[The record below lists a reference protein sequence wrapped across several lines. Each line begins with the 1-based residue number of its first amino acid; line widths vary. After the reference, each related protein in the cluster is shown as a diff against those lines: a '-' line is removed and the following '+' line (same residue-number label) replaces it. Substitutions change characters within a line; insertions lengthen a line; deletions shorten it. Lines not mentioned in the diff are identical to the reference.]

1 MDLDTLNLA
10 KKFTEQSI
18 SGTGSV
24 AGAPCTIKSITKEG
38 TTNTVTFEW
47 QMRDGTVMTSE
58 MQVEDGEQGNPGAQG
73 DPGPEGYSPTA
84 AMVRDEE
91 QGIVT
96 IVIQDKNGKH
106 TAILKDGKAE
116 GFDNAN
122 VLKKLS
128 ANANDDLVYNGRVV
142 KGQEFSNKDVLD
154 KFASDASGNIYY
166 DKKVLTFDNADI
178 LRLLSVVDGKLAY
191 NGQVVDFIFMNQNVL
206 LQLSESLDGHL
217 VYNNN
222 KLMYDND
229 ISNKDVLT
237 KISADDNNNLY
248 YNTVKVSGEKFSN
261 KTILDGISENVD
273 GKLTYKGADVGQTFS
288 NSGVLEKLSEGT
300 AGELLYKNAQVGHV
314 FENQNVLEKLGEDP
328 DTGNLVY
335 NSKII
340 KADLDASTA
349 TIDQVPTA
357 NGKGGWTWANQASA
371 ISSLKD
377 VELVDLKKDQ
387 TLVWDDTNQ
396 KWVNQNQSGG
406 GSVSQYVFP
415 QESEIYEYMQ
425 CSTAGIITDIPIRAT
440 DMIECAFDY
449 ETYNNDE
456 SIFGNSKS
464 TDAYLQVH
472 LTLYTNKYF
481 SGCNNKEFNFGVTT
495 PQSTGKHIIIY
506 NKNNKI
512 FFDGEEVPDITLD
525 LKDMNETYTLGCRMK
540 SSSNVYQGKI
550 YYFKITNKETNEV
563 IHNLVPVRYLKT
575 FSLIDGQIQNKV
587 YENCFYDKI
596 TGKVYAN
603 SYWTP
608 SGRIIKKSSTTDINI
623 PDGKIDL
630 LYSGTTIEEEINL
643 SEKISDYD
651 ILQLYGTF
659 DTTHIFT
666 NAYGTMNF
674 KYDGTD
680 ILNMSTITGNGS
692 ETIAYYSDFTI
703 TSKTKITRSNIGTNN
718 FYISQIYGIKFG
730 SGGAGGGSSSGG
742 NKENLPVFVSGMTII
757 DGLGFAKYPTTST
770 TDIFTTPEDG
780 FISISAHRGS
790 SSGYT
795 IMLQMFSETT
805 NKWENVSAQPAFYA
819 YCDFNVIVPFL
830 KGTQLRLIT
839 DGSSST
845 WTVDT
850 QRFYYVE
857 GGWSTGGG
865 RGLSEIPIATN
876 ETLGGIKVGDS
887 LQISDDGVLDIK
899 KQFLQYEYVNINS
912 SGIVTDIHILPSHT
926 VECTFNLISEPNLA
940 CVWSNSEGD
949 VGEAGIVRY
958 KSKYYFGIGGGGESN
973 ERNYISSL
981 GRHTYIFNDPDSY
994 CYFDGVKMTE
1004 DKCNLTEIPGSY
1016 YTIGQKGTVE
1026 STKFPFPG
1034 QIAEWIVRDKETR
1047 KILHKLLPMKILS
1060 FGYSEIGLYDI
1071 ITGKLYK
1078 NNQWTLD
1085 GNFIDYEGEIP
1096 VLDEEAF

>member
-10 KKFTEQSI
+10 KKFTEQSM

-47 QMRDGTVMTSE
+47 QMRDGTVMTSK
-58 MQVEDGEQGNPGAQG
+58 MQVEDGEQGPKGAQG

-229 ISNKDVLT
+229 ISKKDVLT
-237 KISADDNNNLY
+237 KISADDDNNLY

-261 KTILDGISENVD
+261 KTILDEIGENVD

-288 NSGVLEKLSEGT
+288 NSGVLEELSEGT

-314 FENQNVLEKLGEDP
+314 FENQDVLEKLGEDP

-357 NGKGGWTWANQASA
+357 DGEGGWAWADQASA

-377 VELVDLKKDQ
+377 VELVDLKKNQ

-396 KWVNQNQSGG
+396 KWINQNQSGSG

-415 QESEIYEYMQ
+415 QETEIYEYMQ
-425 CSTAGIITDIPIRAT
+425 CSTAGIVTDIPIRAT

-456 SIFGNSKS
+456 SVFGNSDP
-464 TDAYLQVH
+464 THANLYVH
-472 LTLYTNKYF
+472 LTLYNNKYF
-481 SGCNNKEFNFGVTT
+481 CGWSEAEASFGTT
-495 PQSTGKHIIIY
+495 EPQSTGKHTIVY

-512 FFDGEEVPDITLD
+512 LFDGEEVPDITLE
-525 LKDMNETYTLGCRMK
+525 LKDRNNTYTLGCRMK

-563 IHNLVPVRYLKT
+563 IHNLVPVRYLKS

-596 TGKVYAN
+596 TGKVYTN
-603 SYWTP
+603 SHWTP
-608 SGRIIKKSSTTDINI
+608 SGRVVKRSSTTDINI

-630 LYSGTTIEEEINL
+630 LYTGTAIEEEINL

-659 DTTHIFT
+659 DTTHIFS
-666 NAYGTMNF
+666 NLYGTMNL

-680 ILNMSTITGNGS
+680 ILNMSTVTGNNS
-692 ETIAYYSDFTI
+692 ETMIVYHSDFTVA
-703 TSKTKITRSNIGTNN
+703 SKTKIIRSNIGTDN

-730 SGGAGGGSSSGG
+730 SGG
-742 NKENLPVFVSGMTII
+742 
-757 DGLGFAKYPTTST
+757 
-770 TDIFTTPEDG
+770 
-780 FISISAHRGS
+780 
-790 SSGYT
+790 
-795 IMLQMFSETT
+795 
-805 NKWENVSAQPAFYA
+805 
-819 YCDFNVIVPFL
+819 
-830 KGTQLRLIT
+830 
-839 DGSSST
+839 
-845 WTVDT
+845 
-850 QRFYYVE
+850 
-857 GGWSTGGG
+857 
-865 RGLSEIPIATN
+865 GLSEIPIATN

-887 LQISDDGVLDIK
+887 LQISSDGILNIK

-912 SGIVTDIHILPSHT
+912 SGIATDIHILPTHT
-926 VECTFNLISEPNLA
+926 VECTFNLPSEVSIA
-940 CVWSNSEGD
+940 CIWANTENNSGA
-949 VGEAGIVRY
+949 AGIVRFQH
-958 KSKYYFGIGGGGESN
+958 KYYFGLGAD
-973 ERNYISSL
+973 ERIYAGSL
-981 GRHTYIFNDPDSY
+981 GRHTYIFNDQDSY

-1004 DKCNLTEIPGSY
+1004 DKCNPVELAGSR
-1016 YTIGQKGTVE
+1016 YTIGQRGTE
-1026 STKFPFPG
+1026 FPFPG

-1047 KILHKLLPMKILS
+1047 KTLHKLLPMKILS
-1060 FGYSEIGLYDI
+1060 FGSSEIGLYDV

-1078 NNQWTLD
+1078 NSQWTLD
-1085 GNFIDYEGEIP
+1085 GNFIDYDGEIP

>member
-10 KKFTEQSI
+10 KKFTEQSM

-128 ANANDDLVYNGRVV
+128 ADANDDLVYNGRVV

-178 LRLLSVVDGKLAY
+178 LRLLSVVNGKLAY

-237 KISADDNNNLY
+237 KISADDDNNLY

-273 GKLTYKGADVGQTFS
+273 GKLTYKSADVGQTFS
-288 NSGVLEKLSEGT
+288 NSGVLEELSEGT

-357 NGKGGWTWANQASA
+357 NGEGGWAWADQASA

-377 VELVDLKKDQ
+377 VELVDLKKNQ

-396 KWVNQNQSGG
+396 KWINQNQSGG
-406 GSVSQYVFP
+406 G
-415 QESEIYEYMQ
+415 
-425 CSTAGIITDIPIRAT
+425 GI
-440 DMIECAFDY
+440 
-449 ETYNNDE
+449 
-456 SIFGNSKS
+456 S
-464 TDAYLQVH
+464 
-472 LTLYTNKYF
+472 
-481 SGCNNKEFNFGVTT
+481 
-495 PQSTGKHIIIY
+495 
-506 NKNNKI
+506 
-512 FFDGEEVPDITLD
+512 
-525 LKDMNETYTLGCRMK
+525 
-540 SSSNVYQGKI
+540 
-550 YYFKITNKETNEV
+550 
-563 IHNLVPVRYLKT
+563 
-575 FSLIDGQIQNKV
+575 
-587 YENCFYDKI
+587 
-596 TGKVYAN
+596 
-603 SYWTP
+603 
-608 SGRIIKKSSTTDINI
+608 
-623 PDGKIDL
+623 GKIDL
-630 LYSGTTIEEEINL
+630 LYTGTTIEEEINL

-659 DTTHIFT
+659 DTTHIFS
-666 NAYGTMNF
+666 NLYGTMNL

-680 ILNMSTITGNGS
+680 ILNMSTVTGNNS
-692 ETIAYYSDFTI
+692 ETMIVYHSDFTI
-703 TSKTKITRSNIGTNN
+703 ASKTKIIRSNIGTDN

-730 SGGAGGGSSSGG
+730 SGG
-742 NKENLPVFVSGMTII
+742 
-757 DGLGFAKYPTTST
+757 
-770 TDIFTTPEDG
+770 
-780 FISISAHRGS
+780 
-790 SSGYT
+790 
-795 IMLQMFSETT
+795 
-805 NKWENVSAQPAFYA
+805 
-819 YCDFNVIVPFL
+819 
-830 KGTQLRLIT
+830 
-839 DGSSST
+839 
-845 WTVDT
+845 
-850 QRFYYVE
+850 
-857 GGWSTGGG
+857 
-865 RGLSEIPIATN
+865 GLSEIPIATN

-887 LQISDDGVLDIK
+887 LQISSDGVLDIK

-912 SGIVTDIHILPSHT
+912 SGIATDIHILPTHT
-926 VECTFNLISEPNLA
+926 VECTFNLPSEVSIA
-940 CVWSNSEGD
+940 CIWANTENDSRAAS
-949 VGEAGIVRY
+949 ITRY
-958 KSKYYFGIGGGGESN
+958 KSKYYFGIGAD
-973 ERNYISSL
+973 ERIYEGSL
-981 GRHTYIFNDPDSY
+981 GRHTYIFNDQDSY

-1004 DKCNLTEIPGSY
+1004 DKCNPVELAGSR
-1016 YTIGQKGTVE
+1016 YTIGQRGTE
-1026 STKFPFPG
+1026 FPFPG

-1047 KILHKLLPMKILS
+1047 KTLHKLLPMKILS
-1060 FGYSEIGLYDI
+1060 FGSSEIGLYDV

-1078 NNQWTLD
+1078 NNQWTLG
-1085 GNFIDYEGEIP
+1085 GNFIDYDGEIP
-1096 VLDEEAF
+1096 ILDEEAF

>member
-10 KKFTEQSI
+10 KKFTEQSM

-58 MQVEDGEQGNPGAQG
+58 MQVEDGEQGPKGAQG

-116 GFDNAN
+116 GFDNTD

-166 DKKVLTFDNADI
+166 DKKILTFDNADI

-237 KISADDNNNLY
+237 KISADDDNNLY

-261 KTILDGISENVD
+261 KTILDEIGENVD
-273 GKLTYKGADVGQTFS
+273 GKLTYKGADVDQTFS
-288 NSGVLEKLSEGT
+288 NSEVLEELSEGT

-314 FENQNVLEKLGEDP
+314 FENQDVLEKLGEDP

-349 TIDQVPTA
+349 MIDQVPTA
-357 NGKGGWTWANQASA
+357 DGEGGWTWADQASA

-377 VELVDLKKDQ
+377 VELIDLKKNQ
-387 TLVWDDTNQ
+387 TLVWDDTSQ
-396 KWVNQNQSGG
+396 KWINQNQSGG
-406 GSVSQYVFP
+406 G
-415 QESEIYEYMQ
+415 
-425 CSTAGIITDIPIRAT
+425 GI
-440 DMIECAFDY
+440 
-449 ETYNNDE
+449 
-456 SIFGNSKS
+456 S
-464 TDAYLQVH
+464 
-472 LTLYTNKYF
+472 
-481 SGCNNKEFNFGVTT
+481 
-495 PQSTGKHIIIY
+495 
-506 NKNNKI
+506 
-512 FFDGEEVPDITLD
+512 
-525 LKDMNETYTLGCRMK
+525 
-540 SSSNVYQGKI
+540 
-550 YYFKITNKETNEV
+550 
-563 IHNLVPVRYLKT
+563 
-575 FSLIDGQIQNKV
+575 
-587 YENCFYDKI
+587 
-596 TGKVYAN
+596 
-603 SYWTP
+603 
-608 SGRIIKKSSTTDINI
+608 
-623 PDGKIDL
+623 GKIDL
-630 LYSGTTIEEEINL
+630 LYTGTAIEEEITL

-659 DTTHIFT
+659 DTTHIFS
-666 NAYGTMNF
+666 NLYGTMNL

-680 ILNMSTITGNGS
+680 ILNMSTVTGNNS
-692 ETIAYYSDFTI
+692 ETMIVYHSDFTI
-703 TSKTKITRSNIGTNN
+703 TSETKITRSNIGTDN

-730 SGGAGGGSSSGG
+730 SGG
-742 NKENLPVFVSGMTII
+742 
-757 DGLGFAKYPTTST
+757 
-770 TDIFTTPEDG
+770 
-780 FISISAHRGS
+780 
-790 SSGYT
+790 
-795 IMLQMFSETT
+795 
-805 NKWENVSAQPAFYA
+805 
-819 YCDFNVIVPFL
+819 
-830 KGTQLRLIT
+830 
-839 DGSSST
+839 
-845 WTVDT
+845 
-850 QRFYYVE
+850 
-857 GGWSTGGG
+857 
-865 RGLSEIPIATN
+865 GLSEIPIATN

-887 LQISDDGVLDIK
+887 LQISDDGILNIK

-912 SGIVTDIHILPSHT
+912 SGIATDIHILPTHT
-926 VECTFNLISEPNLA
+926 VECTFNLPSEVSIA
-940 CVWSNSEGD
+940 CIWANTENDSRAAS
-949 VGEAGIVRY
+949 ITRY
-958 KSKYYFGIGGGGESN
+958 KSKYYFGIGAD
-973 ERNYISSL
+973 ERIYAGSL
-981 GRHTYIFNDPDSY
+981 GRHTYIFNDQDSY

-1004 DKCNLTEIPGSY
+1004 DKCNPVELAGSR
-1016 YTIGQKGTVE
+1016 YTIGQRGTE
-1026 STKFPFPG
+1026 FPFPG

-1047 KILHKLLPMKILS
+1047 KTLHKLLPMKILS
-1060 FGYSEIGLYDI
+1060 FGSSEIGLYDV

-1078 NNQWTLD
+1078 NSQWTLS
-1085 GNFIDYEGEIP
+1085 GNFIDYDGEIP

>member
-10 KKFTEQSI
+10 KKFTEQSM

-58 MQVEDGEQGNPGAQG
+58 MQVEDGEQGPKGAQG

-116 GFDNAN
+116 GFDNTD

-237 KISADDNNNLY
+237 KISADDDNNLY

-261 KTILDGISENVD
+261 KTILDEIGENVD

-288 NSGVLEKLSEGT
+288 NSGVLEELSEGT

-314 FENQNVLEKLGEDP
+314 FENQDVLEKLGEDP

-357 NGKGGWTWANQASA
+357 DGEGGWAWADQASA

-377 VELVDLKKDQ
+377 VELVDLKKNQ
-387 TLVWDDTNQ
+387 TLVWDDTSQ
-396 KWVNQNQSGG
+396 KWINQNQSGG
-406 GSVSQYVFP
+406 GGSV
-415 QESEIYEYMQ
+415 
-425 CSTAGIITDIPIRAT
+425 
-440 DMIECAFDY
+440 
-449 ETYNNDE
+449 
-456 SIFGNSKS
+456 
-464 TDAYLQVH
+464 
-472 LTLYTNKYF
+472 
-481 SGCNNKEFNFGVTT
+481 
-495 PQSTGKHIIIY
+495 
-506 NKNNKI
+506 
-512 FFDGEEVPDITLD
+512 
-525 LKDMNETYTLGCRMK
+525 
-540 SSSNVYQGKI
+540 
-550 YYFKITNKETNEV
+550 
-563 IHNLVPVRYLKT
+563 
-575 FSLIDGQIQNKV
+575 
-587 YENCFYDKI
+587 
-596 TGKVYAN
+596 
-603 SYWTP
+603 
-608 SGRIIKKSSTTDINI
+608 
-623 PDGKIDL
+623 
-630 LYSGTTIEEEINL
+630 
-643 SEKISDYD
+643 
-651 ILQLYGTF
+651 
-659 DTTHIFT
+659 
-666 NAYGTMNF
+666 
-674 KYDGTD
+674 
-680 ILNMSTITGNGS
+680 
-692 ETIAYYSDFTI
+692 
-703 TSKTKITRSNIGTNN
+703 
-718 FYISQIYGIKFG
+718 
-730 SGGAGGGSSSGG
+730 
-742 NKENLPVFVSGMTII
+742 
-757 DGLGFAKYPTTST
+757 
-770 TDIFTTPEDG
+770 
-780 FISISAHRGS
+780 
-790 SSGYT
+790 
-795 IMLQMFSETT
+795 
-805 NKWENVSAQPAFYA
+805 
-819 YCDFNVIVPFL
+819 
-830 KGTQLRLIT
+830 
-839 DGSSST
+839 
-845 WTVDT
+845 
-850 QRFYYVE
+850 
-857 GGWSTGGG
+857 
-865 RGLSEIPIATN
+865 SEIPIATN
-876 ETLGGIKVGDS
+876 ETLGGVKVGDS
-887 LQISDDGVLDIK
+887 LQISSDGVLDIK

-912 SGIVTDIHILPSHT
+912 SGIATDIHILPTHT
-926 VECTFNLISEPNLA
+926 VECTFNLPSEVSIA
-940 CVWSNSEGD
+940 CIWANTENDSRAAS
-949 VGEAGIVRY
+949 ITRY
-958 KSKYYFGIGGGGESN
+958 KSKYYFGIGAD
-973 ERNYISSL
+973 ERIYEGSL
-981 GRHTYIFNDPDSY
+981 GRHTYIFNDQDSY
-994 CYFDGVKMTE
+994 CYFDGIKMTE
-1004 DKCNLTEIPGSY
+1004 DKCNPVELAGSR
-1016 YTIGQKGTVE
+1016 YTIGQRGTE
-1026 STKFPFPG
+1026 FPFPG

-1047 KILHKLLPMKILS
+1047 KTLHKLLPMKILS
-1060 FGYSEIGLYDI
+1060 FGSSEIGLYDV

-1078 NNQWTLD
+1078 NSQWTLS
-1085 GNFIDYEGEIP
+1085 GNFIDYDGEIP

>member
-10 KKFTEQSI
+10 KKFTEQSM

-58 MQVEDGEQGNPGAQG
+58 MQVEDGEQGPKGAQG

-116 GFDNAN
+116 GFDNTD

-237 KISADDNNNLY
+237 KISADDDNNLY

-261 KTILDGISENVD
+261 KTILDEIGENVD
-273 GKLTYKGADVGQTFS
+273 GKLTYKGADVDQTFS
-288 NSGVLEKLSEGT
+288 NSEVLEELSEGT

-314 FENQNVLEKLGEDP
+314 FENQDVLEKLGEDP

-357 NGKGGWTWANQASA
+357 DGEGGWAWADQASA

-377 VELVDLKKDQ
+377 VELVDLKKNQ
-387 TLVWDDTNQ
+387 TLVWDDTSQ

-406 GSVSQYVFP
+406 GGIVSQYVFP
-415 QESEIYEYMQ
+415 QETEIYEYMQ
-425 CSTAGIITDIPIRAT
+425 CSTAGIVTDIPIRAT

-456 SIFGNSKS
+456 SVFGNSDP
-464 TDAYLQVH
+464 THANLYVH
-472 LTLYTNKYF
+472 FTLYNNKYF
-481 SGCNNKEFNFGVTT
+481 CGWNGAEASFGTT
-495 PQSTGKHIIIY
+495 EPQSTGKHTIVY

-512 FFDGEEVPDITLD
+512 LFDGEEVPNITLD
-525 LKDMNETYTLGCRMK
+525 LKDRNNTYTLGCRMK

-563 IHNLVPVRYLKT
+563 IHNLVPVRYLKS

-587 YENCFYDKI
+587 YENCFYDRI

-608 SGRIIKKSSTTDINI
+608 SGRVIKRSSTTDINI

-630 LYSGTTIEEEINL
+630 LYTGTAIEEEINL

-659 DTTHIFT
+659 DTTHIF
-666 NAYGTMNF
+666 NNLYGTMNL

-680 ILNMSTITGNGS
+680 ILNMSTVTGNNS
-692 ETIAYYSDFTI
+692 ETMIVYHSDFTI
-703 TSKTKITRSNIGTNN
+703 TSETKITRSNIGTDN

-730 SGGAGGGSSSGG
+730 SGG
-742 NKENLPVFVSGMTII
+742 
-757 DGLGFAKYPTTST
+757 
-770 TDIFTTPEDG
+770 
-780 FISISAHRGS
+780 
-790 SSGYT
+790 
-795 IMLQMFSETT
+795 
-805 NKWENVSAQPAFYA
+805 
-819 YCDFNVIVPFL
+819 
-830 KGTQLRLIT
+830 
-839 DGSSST
+839 
-845 WTVDT
+845 
-850 QRFYYVE
+850 
-857 GGWSTGGG
+857 
-865 RGLSEIPIATN
+865 GLSEIPIATN

-887 LQISDDGVLDIK
+887 LQISDDGILDIK

-912 SGIVTDIHILPSHT
+912 SGIATDIHILPTHT
-926 VECTFNLISEPNLA
+926 VECTFNLPSEVDIA
-940 CVWSNSEGD
+940 CIWANTENDPGK
-949 VGEAGIVRY
+949 AGIIRY
-958 KSKYYFGIGGGGESN
+958 KSKYYFGIGGGGN
-973 ERNYISSL
+973 EHERAYEGSL
-981 GRHTYIFNDPDSY
+981 GRHTYIFNDQDSY

-1004 DKCNLTEIPGSY
+1004 DKCNPVELAGSR
-1016 YTIGQKGTVE
+1016 YTIGQRGTE
-1026 STKFPFPG
+1026 FPFPG

-1047 KILHKLLPMKILS
+1047 KTLHKLLPMKILS
-1060 FGYSEIGLYDI
+1060 FGSSEIGLYDV

-1078 NNQWTLD
+1078 NSQWTLG
-1085 GNFIDYEGEIP
+1085 GNFIDYDGEIP

>member
-10 KKFTEQSI
+10 KKFTEQSM

-58 MQVEDGEQGNPGAQG
+58 MQVEDGEQGPKGAQG

-116 GFDNAN
+116 GFDNTD

-237 KISADDNNNLY
+237 KISADNDNNLY

-261 KTILDGISENVD
+261 KTILDEIGENVD

-288 NSGVLEKLSEGT
+288 NSGVLEELSEGT

-314 FENQNVLEKLGEDP
+314 FENQDVLEKLGEDP

-357 NGKGGWTWANQASA
+357 NGEGGWAWADQASA

-377 VELVDLKKDQ
+377 VELVDLKKNQ
-387 TLVWDDTNQ
+387 TLVWDDTSQ
-396 KWVNQNQSGG
+396 KWVNQNQSGGG

-425 CSTAGIITDIPIRAT
+425 CSTAGIITDIPIKAT

-456 SIFGNSKS
+456 SVFGNSDP
-464 TDAYLQVH
+464 THANLYVH
-472 LTLYTNKYF
+472 LTLYNNKYF
-481 SGCNNKEFNFGVTT
+481 CGWNGAEASFGTT
-495 PQSTGKHIIIY
+495 ESQSTGKHTIVY

-512 FFDGEEVPDITLD
+512 LFDGEEVPDITLD
-525 LKDMNETYTLGCRMK
+525 LKDRNNTYTLGCRMK

-563 IHNLVPVRYLKT
+563 IHNLVPVRYLKS

-603 SYWTP
+603 SHWTP
-608 SGRIIKKSSTTDINI
+608 SGRVIKRSSTTDINI

-630 LYSGTTIEEEINL
+630 LYTGTTIEEEINL

-659 DTTHIFT
+659 DTTHIFS
-666 NAYGTMNF
+666 NLYGTMNL

-680 ILNMSTITGNGS
+680 ILNMSTVTGNNS
-692 ETIAYYSDFTI
+692 ETMIVYHSDFTI
-703 TSKTKITRSNIGTNN
+703 ASETKIIRSNIGTDN

-730 SGGAGGGSSSGG
+730 SGG
-742 NKENLPVFVSGMTII
+742 
-757 DGLGFAKYPTTST
+757 
-770 TDIFTTPEDG
+770 
-780 FISISAHRGS
+780 
-790 SSGYT
+790 
-795 IMLQMFSETT
+795 
-805 NKWENVSAQPAFYA
+805 
-819 YCDFNVIVPFL
+819 
-830 KGTQLRLIT
+830 
-839 DGSSST
+839 
-845 WTVDT
+845 
-850 QRFYYVE
+850 
-857 GGWSTGGG
+857 
-865 RGLSEIPIATN
+865 GLSEIPIATST
-876 ETLGGIKVGDS
+876 TLGGIKVGDS
-887 LQISDDGVLDIK
+887 LQISDDGILNIK

-912 SGIVTDIHILPSHT
+912 SGIATDIHILPTHT
-926 VECTFNLISEPNLA
+926 VECTFNLPSEVHLA
-940 CVWSNSEGD
+940 CIWANTENNSEA
-949 VGEAGIVRY
+949 AGIVRY
-958 KSKYYFGIGGGGESN
+958 QSKYYFGIGAN
-973 ERNYISSL
+973 ERIYAGSL
-981 GRHTYIFNDPDSY
+981 GRHTYIFNNQDSY

-1004 DKCNLTEIPGSY
+1004 DKCNPVELAGSR
-1016 YTIGQKGTVE
+1016 YTIGQRGTE
-1026 STKFPFPG
+1026 FPFPG

-1047 KILHKLLPMKILS
+1047 KTLHKLLPMKILS
-1060 FGYSEIGLYDI
+1060 FGSSEIGLYDV

-1085 GNFIDYEGEIP
+1085 GNFIDYDGEIP
-1096 VLDEEAF
+1096 ILDEEAF

>member
-10 KKFTEQSI
+10 KKFTEQSM

-58 MQVEDGEQGNPGAQG
+58 MQVEDGEQGPKGAQG

-237 KISADDNNNLY
+237 KISADDDNNLY

-261 KTILDGISENVD
+261 KTILDEIGENVD

-288 NSGVLEKLSEGT
+288 NSEVLEELSEGT

-314 FENQNVLEKLGEDP
+314 FENQDVLEKLGEDP

-357 NGKGGWTWANQASA
+357 DGEGGWAWADQASA

-377 VELVDLKKDQ
+377 VELVDLKKNQ

-396 KWVNQNQSGG
+396 KWINQNQSGSG

-415 QESEIYEYMQ
+415 QETEIYEYMQ
-425 CSTAGIITDIPIRAT
+425 CSTAGIVTDIPIRAT

-456 SIFGNSKS
+456 SVFGNSDP
-464 TDAYLQVH
+464 THANLYVH
-472 LTLYTNKYF
+472 LTLYNNKYF
-481 SGCNNKEFNFGVTT
+481 CGWSEAEASFGTT
-495 PQSTGKHIIIY
+495 EPQSTGKHTIVY

-512 FFDGEEVPDITLD
+512 LFDGEEVPDITLE
-525 LKDMNETYTLGCRMK
+525 LKDRNNTYTLGCRMK

-563 IHNLVPVRYLKT
+563 IHNLVPVRYLKS

-596 TGKVYAN
+596 TGKVYTN
-603 SYWTP
+603 SHWTP
-608 SGRIIKKSSTTDINI
+608 SGRVVKRSSTIDINI

-630 LYSGTTIEEEINL
+630 LYTGTTIEEEINL

-659 DTTHIFT
+659 DTTHIFS
-666 NAYGTMNF
+666 NLYGTMNL

-680 ILNMSTITGNGS
+680 ILNMSTVTGNNS
-692 ETIAYYSDFTI
+692 ETMIVYHSDFTVA
-703 TSKTKITRSNIGTNN
+703 SKTKIIRSNIGTDN

-730 SGGAGGGSSSGG
+730 SGGG
-742 NKENLPVFVSGMTII
+742 I
-757 DGLGFAKYPTTST
+757 
-770 TDIFTTPEDG
+770 
-780 FISISAHRGS
+780 
-790 SSGYT
+790 
-795 IMLQMFSETT
+795 
-805 NKWENVSAQPAFYA
+805 
-819 YCDFNVIVPFL
+819 
-830 KGTQLRLIT
+830 
-839 DGSSST
+839 
-845 WTVDT
+845 
-850 QRFYYVE
+850 
-857 GGWSTGGG
+857 
-865 RGLSEIPIATN
+865 SEIPIATN

-887 LQISDDGVLDIK
+887 LQISDNGVLDIK

-912 SGIVTDIHILPSHT
+912 SGIATDIHILPTHT
-926 VECTFNLISEPNLA
+926 VECTFNLPSEVHLA
-940 CVWSNSEGD
+940 CIWANTENNSEA
-949 VGEAGIVRY
+949 AGIVRY
-958 KSKYYFGIGGGGESN
+958 QSKYYFGIGAGE
-973 ERNYISSL
+973 RIYAGSL
-981 GRHTYIFNDPDSY
+981 GRHTYIFNDQDSY
-994 CYFDGVKMTE
+994 CYFDGIKMTE
-1004 DKCNLTEIPGSY
+1004 DKCNPVELAGSR
-1016 YTIGQKGTVE
+1016 YTIGQRGTE
-1026 STKFPFPG
+1026 FPFPG

-1047 KILHKLLPMKILS
+1047 KTLHKLLPMKILS
-1060 FGYSEIGLYDI
+1060 FGSSEIGLYDV

-1078 NNQWTLD
+1078 NSQWTLD
-1085 GNFIDYEGEIP
+1085 GNFIDYDGEIP

>member
-128 ANANDDLVYNGRVV
+128 ADANDDLVYNGRVV

-237 KISADDNNNLY
+237 KISADDDNNLY

-273 GKLTYKGADVGQTFS
+273 GKLAYKGADVGQTFS
-288 NSGVLEKLSEGT
+288 NSGVLEELSEGT

-314 FENQNVLEKLGEDP
+314 FENQDVLEKLGEDP

-357 NGKGGWTWANQASA
+357 NGEGGWAWADQASA

-377 VELVDLKKDQ
+377 VELVDLKKNQ

-406 GSVSQYVFP
+406 GGSVSQYVFP
-415 QESEIYEYMQ
+415 QETEIYEYMQ
-425 CSTAGIITDIPIRAT
+425 CSTAGIVTDIPIRAT

-456 SIFGNSKS
+456 SVFGNSDP
-464 TDAYLQVH
+464 THANLYVH
-472 LTLYTNKYF
+472 LTLYNNKYF
-481 SGCNNKEFNFGVTT
+481 CGWSEAEASFGTT
-495 PQSTGKHIIIY
+495 EPQSTGKHTIVY

-512 FFDGEEVPDITLD
+512 LFDGEEVPDITLE
-525 LKDMNETYTLGCRMK
+525 LKDRNNTYTLGCRMK

-563 IHNLVPVRYLKT
+563 IHNLVPVRYLKS

-596 TGKVYAN
+596 TGKVYTN
-603 SYWTP
+603 SHWTP
-608 SGRIIKKSSTTDINI
+608 SGRVVKRSSTTDINV

-630 LYSGTTIEEEINL
+630 LYTGTAIEEEITL

-659 DTTHIFT
+659 DTTHIFS
-666 NAYGTMNF
+666 NLYGTMNL

-680 ILNMSTITGNGS
+680 ILNMSTVTGNNS
-692 ETIAYYSDFTI
+692 ETMIVYHSDFTI
-703 TSKTKITRSNIGTNN
+703 TSETKITRSNIGTDN

-730 SGGAGGGSSSGG
+730 SGG
-742 NKENLPVFVSGMTII
+742 
-757 DGLGFAKYPTTST
+757 
-770 TDIFTTPEDG
+770 
-780 FISISAHRGS
+780 
-790 SSGYT
+790 
-795 IMLQMFSETT
+795 
-805 NKWENVSAQPAFYA
+805 
-819 YCDFNVIVPFL
+819 
-830 KGTQLRLIT
+830 
-839 DGSSST
+839 
-845 WTVDT
+845 
-850 QRFYYVE
+850 
-857 GGWSTGGG
+857 
-865 RGLSEIPIATN
+865 GLSEIPIATN
-876 ETLGGIKVGDS
+876 EILGGIKVGDS
-887 LQISDDGVLDIK
+887 LQISSDGVLDIK
-899 KQFLQYEYVNINS
+899 KQFLQYEYININS
-912 SGIVTDIHILPSHT
+912 SGIATDIHILPTHT
-926 VECTFNLISEPNLA
+926 VECTFNLPSEVDIA
-940 CVWSNSEGD
+940 CIWANTENNSGA
-949 VGEAGIVRY
+949 AGIVRY
-958 KSKYYFGIGGGGESN
+958 QSKYYFGLGAN
-973 ERNYISSL
+973 ERIYEGSL
-981 GRHTYIFNDPDSY
+981 GRHTYIFNDQDSY

-1004 DKCNLTEIPGSY
+1004 DKCNPVELAGSR
-1016 YTIGQKGTVE
+1016 YTIGQRGTE
-1026 STKFPFPG
+1026 FPFPG
-1034 QIAEWIVRDKETR
+1034 QIVEWIVRDKETR
-1047 KILHKLLPMKILS
+1047 KTLHKLLPMKILS
-1060 FGYSEIGLYDI
+1060 FGSSEIGLYDV
-1071 ITGKLYK
+1071 ITGRLYQ

-1085 GNFIDYEGEIP
+1085 GSFIDYSGEI
-1096 VLDEEAF
+1096 

>member
-10 KKFTEQSI
+10 KKFTEQSM

-58 MQVEDGEQGNPGAQG
+58 MQVEDGEQGPKGAQG

-116 GFDNAN
+116 GFDNTD

-237 KISADDNNNLY
+237 KISADDDNNLY

-261 KTILDGISENVD
+261 KTILDEIGENVD

-288 NSGVLEKLSEGT
+288 NSGVLEELSEGT

-314 FENQNVLEKLGEDP
+314 FENQDVLEKLGEDP

-335 NSKII
+335 DSKII

-357 NGKGGWTWANQASA
+357 DGEGGWAWADQASA

-377 VELVDLKKDQ
+377 VELVDLKKNQ
-387 TLVWDDTNQ
+387 TLVWDDTSQ
-396 KWVNQNQSGG
+396 KWINQNQSGG

-415 QESEIYEYMQ
+415 QETEIYEYMQ

-456 SIFGNSKS
+456 SVFGNSDP
-464 TDAYLQVH
+464 THANLYVH
-472 LTLYTNKYF
+472 LTLYNNKYF
-481 SGCNNKEFNFGVTT
+481 CGWNGAEASFGTT
-495 PQSTGKHIIIY
+495 EPQSTGKHTIVY

-512 FFDGEEVPDITLD
+512 LFDGEEVPDITLD
-525 LKDMNETYTLGCRMK
+525 LKDRNNTYTLGCRMK

-563 IHNLVPVRYLKT
+563 IHNLVPVRYLKS

-587 YENCFYDKI
+587 YENCFYDRI

-608 SGRIIKKSSTTDINI
+608 SGRVIKRSSTTDINI

-630 LYSGTTIEEEINL
+630 LYTGTTIEEEITL

-659 DTTHIFT
+659 DTTHIFS
-666 NAYGTMNF
+666 NLYGTMNL

-680 ILNMSTITGNGS
+680 ILNMSTVTGNNS
-692 ETIAYYSDFTI
+692 ETMIVYHSDFTV
-703 TSKTKITRSNIGTNN
+703 TSETKITRSNIGTDN

-730 SGGAGGGSSSGG
+730 SGGG
-742 NKENLPVFVSGMTII
+742 I
-757 DGLGFAKYPTTST
+757 
-770 TDIFTTPEDG
+770 
-780 FISISAHRGS
+780 
-790 SSGYT
+790 
-795 IMLQMFSETT
+795 
-805 NKWENVSAQPAFYA
+805 
-819 YCDFNVIVPFL
+819 
-830 KGTQLRLIT
+830 
-839 DGSSST
+839 
-845 WTVDT
+845 
-850 QRFYYVE
+850 
-857 GGWSTGGG
+857 
-865 RGLSEIPIATN
+865 SEIPIATN

-887 LQISDDGVLDIK
+887 LHISSDGILNIK

-926 VECTFNLISEPNLA
+926 VECTFNLISEPYLD
-940 CVWSNSEGD
+940 CIWSNSEGD
-949 VGEAGIVRY
+949 VGEAGIARY

-981 GRHTYIFNDPDSY
+981 GRHTYIFNDQDSY
-994 CYFDGVKMTE
+994 CYFDGIKMTE

-1016 YTIGQKGTVE
+1016 YTIGQRGTVE
-1026 STKFPFPG
+1026 STKFPFSG

-1047 KILHKLLPMKILS
+1047 KTLHKLLPMKILS
-1060 FGYSEIGLYDI
+1060 FGSSEIGLYDV
-1071 ITGKLYK
+1071 ITGKLYQ
-1078 NNQWTLD
+1078 NSQWTL
-1085 GNFIDYEGEIP
+1085 GGSCIDYDGEIP